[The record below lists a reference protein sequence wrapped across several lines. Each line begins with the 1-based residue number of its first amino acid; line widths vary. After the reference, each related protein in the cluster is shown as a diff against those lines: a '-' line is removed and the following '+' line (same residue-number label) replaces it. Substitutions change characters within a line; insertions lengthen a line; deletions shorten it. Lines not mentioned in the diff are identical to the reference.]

1 MNYDESVL
9 LGALNLTGL
18 ETRNM
23 LGVSAASGANSAGAM
38 VAGSAAVSVRSSA
51 PPQPAASSMN
61 PFTHFS
67 TNSARRTHHAAV
79 ISSDIS
85 CRSSSGMARLVM
97 SLLHAAFSMLRRP
110 RMAGW
115 RDVMSPDRSEESST
129 MRWKTT
135 CTSARLLCFV
145 MKMSPVCR
153 SRRLRPRAPALSACT
168 R

>member
-23 LGVSAASGANSAGAM
+23 LGVSAASGANNEGAM

-79 ISSDIS
+79 ISCQSVIRIS
-85 CRSSSGMARLVM
+85 NR
-97 SLLHAAFSMLRRP
+97 
-110 RMAGW
+110 
-115 RDVMSPDRSEESST
+115 EIE
-129 MRWKTT
+129 KTIFRT
-135 CTSARLLCFV
+135 A
-145 MKMSPVCR
+145 PV
-153 SRRLRPRAPALSACT
+153 
-168 R
+168 